1 MKTVKISALSAAI
14 LLSSVASTG
23 AWAADG
29 ETVVIGLAG
38 PLTGP
43 SARIG
48 KDLENGAQLA
58 IDDINKQHPTI
69 GGKAVTFKLQSED
82 DQSDPRTAVA
92 VAQRLVDSGV
102 AGVVGHWNTGTSI
115 PAARVYHDAGIAQVA
130 PVATGHA
137 YTKQGFDTSFRVM
150 GHDDDGGQLAG
161 QYAVNTLKA
170 KRIAVIDDRTAFGQ
184 GLADQFIK
192 SLEAQG
198 VKVVDRQYVDDKT
211 VDFSAV
217 LTAIRSKNADLI
229 FFGGVDSQAAPLA
242 RRIKQ
247 LGMNATLMG
256 AGGFVSQTFLQLAQ
270 KQGEG
275 VVALEPGLPVD
286 QMPGGKAF
294 EQAYQSRYHTH
305 IELHAPFAYDAT
317 RVLVA
322 AMEKADSVEPSDYL
336 PALRAISYS
345 GVTGQIAFDK
355 EGNLKSPEGNV
366 MSDNNELGILARR
379 KIEAEIIKPIYEIL
393 VREIGKTRAQAVIGE
408 AIEQAAIDAGKAF
421 ASKEPNGTDVKSFIA
436 LQYLWEKDNALD
448 VKVIDADDQQY
459 NYNVTRCRYAEMY
472 HEMGLGEIGHL
483 LSCARDEKFIVGYA
497 PDVKLTRT
505 TTIMQGGACCDFRYR
520 SSKDKP

>member
-1 MKTVKISALSAAI
+1 MKKITLSLLSTAIALAGLSAAP
-14 LLSSVASTG
+14 AG
-23 AWAADG
+23 AQES
-29 ETVVIGLAG
+29 ETVLIGLAG

-58 IDDINKQHPTI
+58 IDDINNQHPVI
-69 GGKAVTFKLQSED
+69 DGKAVTFKLQSED

-115 PAARVYHDAGIAQVA
+115 PAARIYHDAGIAQVA

-137 YTKQGFDTSFRVM
+137 YTRQGFDTSFRVM
-150 GHDDDGGQLAG
+150 GHDDDGGQFAG
-161 QYAVNTLKA
+161 QYALQTLKA

-184 GLADQFIK
+184 GLADEFIK

-198 VKVVDRQYVDDKT
+198 VKIVDRQYVDDKT

-247 LGMNATLMG
+247 LGLNAKLMG
-256 AGGFVSQTFLQLAQ
+256 AGGFVSQTFLKLAQ
-270 KQGEG
+270 KEGDG
-275 VVALEPGLPVD
+275 VVALEPGLPVE
-286 QMPGGKAF
+286 QMPGGKGF
-294 EQAYQSRYHTH
+294 EQAYQARYHTH

-322 AMEKADSVEPSDYL
+322 AMEKANSVDPAKYL

-355 EGNLKSPEGNV
+355 EGNLKSPSFTV
-366 MSDNNELGILARR
+366 YQVVD
-379 KIEAEIIKPIYEIL
+379 
-393 VREIGKTRAQAVIGE
+393 GKWQPQTV
-408 AIEQAAIDAGKAF
+408 
-421 ASKEPNGTDVKSFIA
+421 
-436 LQYLWEKDNALD
+436 L
-448 VKVIDADDQQY
+448 
-459 NYNVTRCRYAEMY
+459 
-472 HEMGLGEIGHL
+472 
-483 LSCARDEKFIVGYA
+483 
-497 PDVKLTRT
+497 
-505 TTIMQGGACCDFRYR
+505 GGAAA
-520 SSKDKP
+520 K

>member
-1 MKTVKISALSAAI
+1 MKKIARSVLSTAIVLAGLSALPAGAQESETI
-14 LLSSVASTG
+14 L
-23 AWAADG
+23 
-29 ETVVIGLAG
+29 IGLAG

-58 IDDINKQHPTI
+58 IDDINQQHPVI
-69 GGKAVTFKLQSED
+69 GGKSVTFKLQSED

-115 PAARVYHDAGIAQVA
+115 PAARIYHDAGIAQVA

-137 YTKQGFDTSFRVM
+137 YTRQGFDTSFRVM
-150 GHDDDGGQLAG
+150 GHDDDGGQFAG
-161 QYAVNTLKA
+161 QYALQTLKA

-184 GLADQFIK
+184 GLADEFIK

-198 VKVVDRQYVDDKT
+198 VKIVDRQYVDDKT

-247 LGMNATLMG
+247 LGLNARLMG

-270 KQGEG
+270 KEGDG

-286 QMPGGKAF
+286 QMPGGKKF

-322 AMEKADSVEPSDYL
+322 AMEKANSVDPAEYL
-336 PALRAISYS
+336 PALRAISYN

-355 EGNLKSPEGNV
+355 EGNLKSPSFTV
-366 MSDNNELGILARR
+366 YQVVD
-379 KIEAEIIKPIYEIL
+379 
-393 VREIGKTRAQAVIGE
+393 GKWQPQTV
-408 AIEQAAIDAGKAF
+408 
-421 ASKEPNGTDVKSFIA
+421 
-436 LQYLWEKDNALD
+436 L
-448 VKVIDADDQQY
+448 
-459 NYNVTRCRYAEMY
+459 
-472 HEMGLGEIGHL
+472 
-483 LSCARDEKFIVGYA
+483 
-497 PDVKLTRT
+497 
-505 TTIMQGGACCDFRYR
+505 GGAAA
-520 SSKDKP
+520 K